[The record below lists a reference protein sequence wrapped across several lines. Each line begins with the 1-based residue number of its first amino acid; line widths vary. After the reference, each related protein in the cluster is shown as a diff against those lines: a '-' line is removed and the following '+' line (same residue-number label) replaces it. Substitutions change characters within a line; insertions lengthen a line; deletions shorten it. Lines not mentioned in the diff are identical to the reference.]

1 MKEGL
6 MSFKRLQWIRVFFLK
21 SPIIVSDR
29 YLLCVFSFLAFSVCV
44 KAFRQ
49 MRDHLKLIQISTEIS
64 LPSHLKEPNRCLRKR
79 GAGAVSGCAPQFP
92 TPAPGIL
99 MVYARHCTG
108 WILGFKNT
116 YLPPSLTV
124 ISTRL
129 AGTPR
134 GVFSGSFNIGKFHGI
149 DLRTSLPCGHGSLWL
164 SGTTPL
170 ACVGGGSAFPGRLG
184 KENIFSPP

>member
-21 SPIIVSDR
+21 SPIIASDR

-44 KAFRQ
+44 KAFSQ
-49 MRDHLKLIQISTEIS
+49 MRDH
-64 LPSHLKEPNRCLRKR
+64 LRKR

-124 ISTRL
+124 ISKRL

-170 ACVGGGSAFPGRLG
+170 ACVGGGSALPGRLG